1 MPLSR
6 KNQKRGRIETKNGN
20 SGADDEALHKA
31 RADALRLLRFRPRSV
46 KEMAGRLKQKG
57 HRGVIIARAI
67 DELEGK
73 GLLNDKAF
81 ARLWIG
87 DRMSL
92 KPAGKSL
99 IVRELRAKGIGEDTI
114 GSAFAEYRDLFDETE
129 LAGPLVR
136 RKIAGL
142 KGLEP
147 EKAKKKLFD
156 FLSRRGFSYNT
167 IWKVIK
173 DNYDYGPAEE

>member
-1 MPLSR
+1 
-6 KNQKRGRIETKNGN
+6 
-20 SGADDEALHKA
+20 LHKA

-57 HRGVIIARAI
+57 HPGIVIARTI
-67 DELEGK
+67 DEFEGK
-73 GLLNDKAF
+73 GLLDDKTF
-81 ARLWIG
+81 AKLWIG
-87 DRMSL
+87 DRISL

-99 IVRELRAKGIGEDTI
+99 IVRELRAKGIGENMI
-114 GSAFAEYRDLFDETE
+114 EAAFAEYKGVFDEAE
-129 LAGPLVR
+129 LAAPLAR

-173 DNYDYGPAEE
+173 DNYDYGPTEE

>member
-6 KNQKRGRIETKNGN
+6 KSRKKGVIATKNGN
-20 SGADDEALHKA
+20 IGADDEALNKA

-57 HRGVIIARAI
+57 HRGIIIARAI
-67 DELEGK
+67 DELESK
-73 GLLNDKAF
+73 GLLDDKTF
-81 ARLWIG
+81 AKLWIG
-87 DRMSL
+87 DRISL

-99 IVRELRAKGIGEDTI
+99 IVRELRAKGLEEKTI
-114 GSAFAEYRDLFDETE
+114 ESAFAEYKDLFDEVE
-129 LAGPLVR
+129 LAGPLAR

-147 EKAKKKLFD
+147 EKAKKKVFD
-156 FLSRRGFSYNT
+156 FLTRRGFSCNT

-173 DNYDYGPAEE
+173 DNYDYGPTEE

>member
-1 MPLSR
+1 MRLSR
-6 KNQKRGRIETKNGN
+6 KILKRGRIETKNGN
-20 SGADDEALHKA
+20 SGVEDEALHKA

-57 HRGVIIARAI
+57 HRGVIIAHAI
-67 DELEGK
+67 DELESK
-73 GLLNDKAF
+73 GLLNDKTF

-114 GSAFAEYRDLFDETE
+114 ESAFAEYRDLFDESE
-129 LAGPLVR
+129 LAGPLAR
-136 RKIAGL
+136 RKISGL

-156 FLSRRGFSYNT
+156 FLNRRGFSYNT

-173 DNYDYGPAEE
+173 DNYDYGPTEE

>member
-6 KNQKRGRIETKNGN
+6 KSRKKDRKETKNGN
-20 SGADDEALHKA
+20 IGADDEALHKA

-73 GLLNDKAF
+73 GLLDDKAF
-81 ARLWIG
+81 AKLWIG
-87 DRMSL
+87 DRISL

-99 IVRELRAKGIGEDTI
+99 IVRELRAKGIEEKTI
-114 GSAFAEYRDLFDETE
+114 EAAFDGYKGIYDEAE
-129 LAGPLVR
+129 LAGPLAR
-136 RKIAGL
+136 RKILGL
-142 KGLEP
+142 KGLDP
-147 EKAKKKLFD
+147 EKAKKKVFD
-156 FLSRRGFSYNT
+156 FLSRKGFSYNT

-173 DNYDYGPAEE
+173 DNYDYGPTEE